1 VKVIQNLLQN
11 GTLENQT
18 EYTSEDL
25 QIIYNICKNQGMC
38 QQLDDDDSNPQDG
51 RENRKSRKERSLW
64 RETYQKTKG
73 SPMEP
78 NMMWFHSADRYRD
91 YDGESYES
99 EDEGEDMKENDGED
113 EETNIDPNDLTGN
126 VNELFRHIYNE
137 EKKQV

>member
-1 VKVIQNLLQN
+1 MDQ
-11 GTLENQT
+11 
-18 EYTSEDL
+18 
-25 QIIYNICKNQGMC
+25 
-38 QQLDDDDSNPQDG
+38 
-51 RENRKSRKERSLW
+51 
-64 RETYQKTKG
+64 
-73 SPMEP
+73 
-78 NMMWFHSADRYRD
+78 NMMWFHSADRYWE